1 MPWLNITPVLQ
12 CHCLHLALLLSPIY
26 CKYQKIEHSIE
37 HLSRKLEVLEHSME
51 HLSRKLRRISVSRV
65 STFKEI
71 SFFKDILTEKT
82 LCEKDVSREKKESS
96 KSKKFLKILRKFK
109 EFLNQ
114 LKCFED
120 SFRNL
125 SLILNYI
132 TFLLS

>member
-1 MPWLNITPVLQ
+1 
-12 CHCLHLALLLSPIY
+12 LLLSPIY

-37 HLSRKLEVLEHSME
+37 HLPRKLEVLEHSME

-96 KSKKFLKILRKFK
+96 KSK